1 MTNKLIEMLRYM
13 RPEGSETQLDFCDEF
28 LKPTFGHPDALGNY
42 TVQVGGNPRLCF
54 TAHQDTVHKTG
65 GMQAVV
71 VSNGVA
77 SVADAINS
85 SCLGAD
91 CTTGIWLMLNMIEA
105 GVHGTYVVH
114 AAEEVGCKGSSGL
127 VYDNPEWLD
136 YTDAVISFDRKGTDS
151 VITHQMGIRTASDEF
166 AKSFADALNL
176 PQLKSDTNGSYTD
189 SNEYARVVAECTNI
203 SVGYYNQHS
212 VAETQDLEFAELL
225 LQHLLEAD
233 WSKIVI
239 SRDPASYE
247 DSWGYYEKPMY
258 EYGNRE
264 ALDMVSVVEDNPAA
278 IASLLESLGY
288 TYQALL
294 DDIDSGDSYY
304 TNNYAS
310 RRMM

>member
-42 TVQVGGNPRLCF
+42 TVQVGVNPRLCF
-54 TAHQDTVHKTG
+54 TAHHDTVHKTG

-127 VYDNPEWLD
+127 VYDNPYWLD

-166 AKSFADALNL
+166 AKSFSDALNL
-176 PQLKSDTNGSYTD
+176 PQLKSDKHGSYTD

-225 LQHLLEAD
+225 LNHLLDAD

-239 SRDPASYE
+239 SRDPAIYE
-247 DSWGYYEKPMY
+247 DSWSYHDQPMY
-258 EYGNRE
+258 EYGHRE
-264 ALDMVSVVEDNPAA
+264 ALDMVSVVEDNPES
-278 IASLLESLGY
+278 IANLLESLGY
-288 TYQALL
+288 TYQTLL
-294 DDIDSGDSYY
+294 DDIDSGDSFY
-304 TNNYAS
+304 TNNYGA

>member
-1 MTNKLIEMLRYM
+1 
-13 RPEGSETQLDFCDEF
+13 
-28 LKPTFGHPDALGNY
+28 
-42 TVQVGGNPRLCF
+42 
-54 TAHQDTVHKTG
+54 
-65 GMQAVV
+65 
-71 VSNGVA
+71 
-77 SVADAINS
+77 
-85 SCLGAD
+85 
-91 CTTGIWLMLNMIEA
+91 
-105 GVHGTYVVH
+105 
-114 AAEEVGCKGSSGL
+114 
-127 VYDNPEWLD
+127 
-136 YTDAVISFDRKGTDS
+136 
-151 VITHQMGIRTASDEF
+151 
-166 AKSFADALNL
+166 
-176 PQLKSDTNGSYTD
+176 
-189 SNEYARVVAECTNI
+189 VVAECTNI